1 MNKSESIVNISAALV
16 KAQRNIGSALK
27 GTKNPFFGAK
37 FANLG
42 SVMEACKEA
51 LNDQGVSVLQPVV
64 STTEGDFVE
73 TILLH
78 ECGEFFSSA
87 MRLKVSKEDMQQF
100 GSAVSYAR
108 RYGLQSMVFI
118 PAEDDDGE
126 ATMNRVMPTNKTT
139 PVTNKVL
146 TSQLPQATAVEL
158 VPPAPQAPAVSPP
171 IPQKVKPSFKKKPLA
186 NGTALVSNVTTP
198 SVQAGQSYNPNVSD
212 NGGLG

>member
-1 MNKSESIVNISAALV
+1 MNKSESIVNISSALV

-78 ECGEFFSSA
+78 ESGEFFSSA

-100 GSAVSYAR
+100 GSSVSYAR

-139 PVTNKVL
+139 PITSKVP
-146 TSQLPQATAVEL
+146 TPQLPPATAVEL
-158 VPPAPQAPAVSPP
+158 VPPASQAPAVATP

-186 NGTALVSNVTTP
+186 NGAALASNVTMP
-198 SVQAGQSYNPNVSD
+198 SAQINPSVSD